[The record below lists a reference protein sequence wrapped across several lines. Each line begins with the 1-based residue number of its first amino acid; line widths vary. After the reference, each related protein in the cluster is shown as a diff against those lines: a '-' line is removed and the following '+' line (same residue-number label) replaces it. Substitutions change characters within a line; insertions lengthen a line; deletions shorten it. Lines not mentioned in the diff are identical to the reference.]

1 MRTRKVRA
9 IGLALMLT
17 ATLLGACSS
26 GGGNSRTIEV
36 DNEYDE
42 FAGTFRAFFP
52 RDVTVKPGMT
62 LKFHQKWSGEPHT
75 VTLGTEIQDRI
86 EPEMLPIVRESTSR
100 EPDESKDFGPAV
112 NAAVEAFFGELP
124 FFFGEKG
131 PNPPVAQPCY
141 LDDGLP
147 QGDKAC
153 PKNADTEF
161 DGDESYFNS
170 GFIPYEGTS
179 GNEFELKIADDA
191 KPGTYFYYCALHG
204 AGMSGQIKVIK
215 SGAVPS
221 QASLNKQ
228 AQKEIAEIANPLGAV
243 LTKER
248 AGDGDFK
255 GNLAGSG
262 ADSLGGI
269 KGQVNEFTPRTVQA
283 KVNAPV
289 KWTFIGAHT
298 ISFNVPPYFP
308 LYDVKKSGVVTEN
321 PKAYEPAGGWP
332 GRTTPTDTGDGPPGS
347 GAGPAENV
355 DAGKFDGSGGLK
367 SSGADWQ
374 TGDTYSV
381 TFTKAGTYPMAC
393 LIHPGMIGKV
403 VVS

>member
-1 MRTRKVRA
+1 
-9 IGLALMLT
+9 MLT

-75 VTLGTEIQDRI
+75 VTMGTEVQDRI

-100 EPDESKDFGPAV
+100 DPAEDEDFGPAV
-112 NAAVEAFFGELP
+112 DAALEAFFGELP

-131 PNPPVAQPCY
+131 PNPPVAQACY

-147 QGDKAC
+147 TGDKAC

-179 GNEFELKIADDA
+179 GNEFEMKIADDA
-191 KPGTYFYYCALHG
+191 KPGKYFYYCALHG
-204 AGMSGQIKVIK
+204 PGMSGQIEITK
-215 SGAVPS
+215 SGSIPS
-221 QASLNKQ
+221 QASMNKQ
-228 AQKEIAEIANPLGAV
+228 AQKEIAEIAEPM
-243 LTKER
+243 LTNLESER
-248 AGDGDFK
+248 KGNSGFE

-262 ADSLGGI
+262 GQLLEGI

-283 KVNAPV
+283 KINEPV
-289 KWTFIGAHT
+289 KWTFISGHT

-308 LYDVKKSGVVTEN
+308 LYDVKSNGVVTEN
-321 PKAYEPAGGWP
+321 PKAYEPAGSFS
-332 GRTTPTDTGDGPPGS
+332 GRPEPTADEGPPVPR
-347 GAGPAENV
+347 ADV
-355 DAGKFDGSGGLK
+355 DAGKFDGSGGLQ